1 MQGFLKTKKET
12 KKTKQNKTKTT
23 ATTTKD
29 IQILLGTQYEL
40 CK

>member
-40 CK
+40 CQ